1 VRHHSLPIGQ
11 AISLI
16 PFMSHFQRTIAIVE
30 DDSLLRE
37 SFRETLDA
45 EDAWRV
51 TGCYSRAE
59 SALPEIPKDPPDAC
73 VVDIQLPGLSGIQL
87 LRKLKPLC
95 PSTQFLMVTV
105 FEDADRVFEA
115 LAAGAS
121 GYVLKRDIDARL
133 IEALNDVVAGGS
145 PMSSGIARKV
155 VRHFQLPVAQ
165 PNEACHLTQR
175 EKETLDLL
183 AKGYLYKEIAHE
195 LGVRLETVSFH
206 LGNIYRK
213 LHVRTRTEAVVK
225 YMGGESGGGLSRS
238 G

>member
-1 VRHHSLPIGQ
+1 MTSAKRS
-11 AISLI
+11 
-16 PFMSHFQRTIAIVE
+16 IAIVE
-30 DDSLLRE
+30 DDSVLRE
-37 SFRETLDA
+37 SFREALNASDT
-45 EDAWRV
+45 WKV
-51 TGCYSRAE
+51 TGCYGRAE
-59 SALPEIPKDPPDAC
+59 SALPAIQKEPPDAC

-95 PSTQFLMVTV
+95 PQTQFLMVTV

-121 GYVLKRDIDARL
+121 GYVLKKDIDSKL
-133 IEALNDVVAGGS
+133 LDSLDDVVAGGS

-155 VRHFQLPVAQ
+155 VQHFQIPVSE
-165 PNEACHLTQR
+165 PDEEYHLTQR

-195 LGVRLETVSFH
+195 LGVRMETVSFH

-213 LHVRTRTEAVVK
+213 LHVRTRTEAVLK
-225 YMGGESGGGLSRS
+225 YMNRQPEG
-238 G
+238 

>member
-1 VRHHSLPIGQ
+1 MSL
-11 AISLI
+11 AK
-16 PFMSHFQRTIAIVE
+16 RTIAIVE

-37 SFRETLDA
+37 SFRETLSASDK
-45 EDAWRV
+45 WTV
-51 TGCYSRAE
+51 TGCYGRAE
-59 SALPEIPKDPPDAC
+59 SALPAIQKDPPAAC

-95 PSTQFLMVTV
+95 PETQFLMVTV

-121 GYVLKRDIDARL
+121 GYVLKRDIDEKL
-133 IEALNDVVAGGS
+133 LEALDDVVAGGS

-155 VRHFQLPVAQ
+155 VQHFQLPVAE
-165 PNEACHLTQR
+165 PDEEYHLTQR

-195 LGVRLETVSFH
+195 MGVRLETVSFH

-213 LHVRTRTEAVVK
+213 LHVRTRTEAVLK
-225 YMGGESGGGLSRS
+225 YMKRDQDN
-238 G
+238 

>member
-1 VRHHSLPIGQ
+1 MTPAKRS
-11 AISLI
+11 
-16 PFMSHFQRTIAIVE
+16 IAIVE
-30 DDSLLRE
+30 DDSALRE
-37 SFRETLDA
+37 TFRETLNASDV
-45 EDAWRV
+45 WRV
-51 TGCYSRAE
+51 TGCYGRAE
-59 SALPEIPKDPPDAC
+59 SALPAIQKDPPDAC

-95 PSTQFLMVTV
+95 PQTQFLMVTV

-121 GYVLKRDIDARL
+121 GYVLKKDIDSKL
-133 IEALNDVVAGGS
+133 LESLEDVVAGGS

-155 VRHFQLPVAQ
+155 VQHFQIPVA
-165 PNEACHLTQR
+165 ERDEDYHLTAR

-195 LGVRLETVSFH
+195 LGVRMETVSFH

-213 LHVRTRTEAVVK
+213 LHVRTRTEAVLK
-225 YMGGESGGGLSRS
+225 YMKRDSDG
-238 G
+238 

>member
-1 VRHHSLPIGQ
+1 MMMTTKGLRK
-11 AISLI
+11 
-16 PFMSHFQRTIAIVE
+16 IAIVE

-37 SFRETLDA
+37 SFQEALALA
-45 EDAWRV
+45 EGWEV
-51 TGCYSRAE
+51 TGCYGRAE
-59 SALPEIPKDPPDAC
+59 SALPEIEKSQPDAC
-73 VVDIQLPGLSGIQL
+73 LVDIQLPGLSGIEL

-95 PSTQFLMVTV
+95 PGTQFLMVTV

-133 IEALNDVVAGGS
+133 IDALNDVVAGGS

-155 VRHFQLPVAQ
+155 VQHFQMPVAEKDETFQ
-165 PNEACHLTQR
+165 LTQR

-183 AKGYLYKEIAHE
+183 AKGCLYKEIAHE
-195 LGVRLETVSFH
+195 MGVRLETVSFH

-225 YMGGESGGGLSRS
+225 YMRREGGKGE
-238 G
+238 

>member
-1 VRHHSLPIGQ
+1 MTS
-11 AISLI
+11 AK
-16 PFMSHFQRTIAIVE
+16 RTIAIIE

-37 SFRETLDA
+37 TFTEALSLSEG
-45 EDAWRV
+45 WKV
-51 TGCYSRAE
+51 MGCYGRAE
-59 SALPEIPKDPPDAC
+59 SAIPAIQENPPDAC
-73 VVDIQLPGLSGIQL
+73 LVDIQLPGLSGIQL

-95 PSTQFLMVTV
+95 PKTQFLMVTV

-121 GYVLKRDIDARL
+121 GYVLKRDIDEKL
-133 IEALNDVVAGGS
+133 LEALDDVVEGGS

-155 VRHFQLPVAQ
+155 VQHFQMPVTE
-165 PNEACHLTQR
+165 PDEEYHLTQR
-175 EKETLDLL
+175 ERETLDLL

-213 LHVRTRTEAVVK
+213 LHVRTRTEAVLK
-225 YMGGESGGGLSRS
+225 YMKRDQDSSR
-238 G
+238 

>member
-1 VRHHSLPIGQ
+1 
-11 AISLI
+11 
-16 PFMSHFQRTIAIVE
+16 MSSAKRTIAIVE
-30 DDSLLRE
+30 DDSALRE
-37 SFRETLDA
+37 SFRETLSSS
-45 EDAWRV
+45 EQWLV
-51 TGCYSRAE
+51 TGCYGRAE
-59 SALPEIPKDPPDAC
+59 SALPGIQKEQPDAC

-95 PSTQFLMVTV
+95 PKTQFLMVTV

-121 GYVLKRDIDARL
+121 GYVLKRDIDSKL
-133 IEALNDVVAGGS
+133 LESLEDVVAGGS

-155 VRHFQLPVAQ
+155 VQHFQIPVAE
-165 PNEACHLTQR
+165 PDEDYHLTQR

-195 LGVRLETVSFH
+195 LGVRMETVSFH

-213 LHVRTRTEAVVK
+213 LHVRTRTEAVLK
-225 YMGGESGGGLSRS
+225 YMKRDSDPSS
-238 G
+238 

>member
-1 VRHHSLPIGQ
+1 MTP
-11 AISLI
+11 AK
-16 PFMSHFQRTIAIVE
+16 RTIAIVE

-37 SFRETLDA
+37 SFSEALSASEKWT
-45 EDAWRV
+45 V
-51 TGCYSRAE
+51 TGCYGRAE
-59 SALPEIPKDPPDAC
+59 SALPALQKEPPDAC

-95 PSTQFLMVTV
+95 PDTQFLVVTV

-133 IEALNDVVAGGS
+133 LEALDDVVAGGS

-155 VRHFQLPVAQ
+155 VQHFQLPVTE
-165 PNEACHLTQR
+165 PDPDYHLTQR

-213 LHVRTRTEAVVK
+213 LHVRTRTEAVLK
-225 YMGGESGGGLSRS
+225 YMKLD
-238 G
+238 

>member
-1 VRHHSLPIGQ
+1 MTNRL
-11 AISLI
+11 
-16 PFMSHFQRTIAIVE
+16 RTIAIVE

-37 SFRETLDA
+37 SFQESLTA
-45 EDAWRV
+45 SEAWQV
-51 TGCYSRAE
+51 TGSYGRAE
-59 SALPEIPKDPPDAC
+59 SAFSGIQNAPPDAC
-73 VVDIQLPGLSGIQL
+73 LMDIQLPGLSGIQL

-121 GYVLKRDIDARL
+121 GYVLKRDINSRL
-133 IEALNDVVAGGS
+133 IESLNDVVAGGS

-155 VRHFQLPVAQ
+155 VRHFQIPVAE
-165 PNEACHLTQR
+165 PDEAYHLTQR

-183 AKGYLYKEIAHE
+183 ARGFLYKEIASE

-213 LHVRTRTEAVVK
+213 LHVRTRTEAVIK
-225 YMGGESGGGLSRS
+225 YMRRDSGG
-238 G
+238 

>member
-1 VRHHSLPIGQ
+1 MTS
-11 AISLI
+11 AK
-16 PFMSHFQRTIAIVE
+16 RTIAIIE

-37 SFRETLDA
+37 TFTEALSLSEG
-45 EDAWRV
+45 WQV
-51 TGCYSRAE
+51 MGCYGRAE
-59 SALPEIPKDPPDAC
+59 SAIPAIQENPPDAC
-73 VVDIQLPGLSGIQL
+73 LVDIQLPGLSGIQL

-95 PSTQFLMVTV
+95 PKTQFLMVTV

-121 GYVLKRDIDARL
+121 GYVLKRDIDEKL
-133 IEALNDVVAGGS
+133 LEALDDVVEGGS

-155 VRHFQLPVAQ
+155 VQHFQMPVTE
-165 PNEACHLTQR
+165 PDEEYHLTQR

-213 LHVRTRTEAVVK
+213 LHVRTRTEAVLK
-225 YMGGESGGGLSRS
+225 YMKRDQDSSR
-238 G
+238 

>member
-1 VRHHSLPIGQ
+1 MTSAKRS
-11 AISLI
+11 
-16 PFMSHFQRTIAIVE
+16 IAIVE
-30 DDSLLRE
+30 DDSVLRE
-37 SFRETLDA
+37 SFREALNASDS
-45 EDAWRV
+45 WKV
-51 TGCYSRAE
+51 TGCYGRAE
-59 SALPEIPKDPPDAC
+59 SALPALQKEPPDAC

-95 PSTQFLMVTV
+95 PQTQFLMVTV

-121 GYVLKRDIDARL
+121 GYVLKKDIDAKL
-133 IEALNDVVAGGS
+133 LESLDDVVAGGS

-155 VRHFQLPVAQ
+155 VQHFQIPVAE
-165 PNEACHLTQR
+165 PNEEYHLTQR

-195 LGVRLETVSFH
+195 LGVRMETVSFH

-213 LHVRTRTEAVVK
+213 LHVRTRTEAVLK
-225 YMGGESGGGLSRS
+225 YMNRQPEA
-238 G
+238 

>member
-1 VRHHSLPIGQ
+1 MTPEK
-11 AISLI
+11 
-16 PFMSHFQRTIAIVE
+16 RTIAIVE

-37 SFRETLDA
+37 SFREALSTS
-45 EDAWRV
+45 EKWNV
-51 TGCYSRAE
+51 TGCYGRAE
-59 SALPEIPKDPPDAC
+59 SALPGIQKAPPDAC

-95 PSTQFLMVTV
+95 PETQFLMVTV

-121 GYVLKRDIDARL
+121 GYVLKRDIDAKL
-133 IEALNDVVAGGS
+133 LEALDDVVAGGS

-155 VRHFQLPVAQ
+155 VQHFQLPVAE
-165 PNEACHLTQR
+165 PDEDYHLTQR
-175 EKETLDLL
+175 ERETLDLL

-195 LGVRLETVSFH
+195 MGVRLETVSFH

-213 LHVRTRTEAVVK
+213 LHVRTRTEAVLK
-225 YMGGESGGGLSRS
+225 YMKRDQDTSA
-238 G
+238 

>member
-1 VRHHSLPIGQ
+1 MTS
-11 AISLI
+11 AK
-16 PFMSHFQRTIAIVE
+16 RTIAIIE

-37 SFRETLDA
+37 TFTEALSLSEG
-45 EDAWRV
+45 WKV
-51 TGCYSRAE
+51 MGCYGRAE
-59 SALPEIPKDPPDAC
+59 SAIPAIQENPPDAC
-73 VVDIQLPGLSGIQL
+73 LVDIQLPGLSGIQL

-95 PSTQFLMVTV
+95 PKTQFLMVTV

-121 GYVLKRDIDARL
+121 GYVLKRDIDEKL
-133 IEALNDVVAGGS
+133 LEALDDVVEGGS

-155 VRHFQLPVAQ
+155 VQHFQMPVTE
-165 PNEACHLTQR
+165 PDEEYHLTQR

-213 LHVRTRTEAVVK
+213 LHVRTRTEAVLK
-225 YMGGESGGGLSRS
+225 YMKRDQDSSR
-238 G
+238 